1 MPRMS
6 PRIKLRKG
14 RLAGSVPV
22 VTITSPVPAG
32 SPPVHNV
39 GSAGSPPLGTF
50 SAAATAVDDV
60 GGDLSANLRWTSNL
74 DGLVGTGA
82 NPSISLTVGTHTL
95 TASVTDIGG
104 ATGSD
109 SITVVVS

>member
-32 SPPVHNV
+32 SPPVHSVV
-39 GSAGSPPLGTF
+39 GAGSPLTGTF

-60 GGDLSANLRWTSNL
+60 GGDVSANLRWTSNV

-82 NPSISLTVGTHTL
+82 NPSITLSAGPHTL

-109 SITVVVS
+109 SIAVVVA